1 MDFKVP
7 ITLSEAEKSLIELYS
22 LLNEDIKSKG
32 DTWRLIKKEELTV
45 KGVATSGNMEVGRPD
60 GTVISSDNFTV
71 VCEDAPTKED
81 CVAVATIKLI
91 ILCCTSLGYPINFQY
106 AKQKKE
112 FNRQDDTPWK
122 EVASSCSL
130 DPVVVSSHHSIRSL
144 MRYCK
149 SIGFPIHQALEET
162 KEAFGSERVT
172 TKQFFEFVFGE
183 SNYRKLKSI
192 SKKRKAERVDKP
204 LPTQVTPQV
213 TPQVEV
219 ILPVQEGRHHN
230 DVKYVIGKLISQ
242 GVNSQTF
249 PIKYPELTE
258 KYGNFQYFCI
268 HASEDELKTVMINE

>member
-32 DTWRLIKKEELTV
+32 DTWRLVKKEELTV
-45 KGVATSGNMEVGRPD
+45 KGVATSGNMEVGRLD

-71 VCEDAPTKED
+71 VCEDAETKED
-81 CVAVATIKLI
+81 CVAIATIKLI

-112 FNRQDDTPWK
+112 FNRQDNIPWK

-162 KEAFGSERVT
+162 KEAFSSERVT

-192 SKKRKAERVDKP
+192 SKKRKAERIDSAP
-204 LPTQVTPQV
+204 QVTPQV

-219 ILPVQEGRHHN
+219 ILPVHEGRHHN

-268 HASEDELKTVMINE
+268 HASENELKSVMIDE

>member
-45 KGVATSGNMEVGRPD
+45 KGVATSGNMEVGRLD

-106 AKQKKE
+106 AKQKKD

-144 MRYCK
+144 VRYCK
-149 SIGFPIHQALEET
+149 SVGFPIYQALEET
-162 KEAFGSERVT
+162 KEAFSSERVT

-192 SKKRKAERVDKP
+192 SKKRKAERVEKP
-204 LPTQVTPQV
+204 FIPQV
-213 TPQVEV
+213 APQVSPQVEV
-219 ILPVQEGRHHN
+219 VLPVQEGRHHN
-230 DVKYVIGKLISQ
+230 DVKYVIGKLIAQ
-242 GVNSQTF
+242 GINSQTF
-249 PIKYPELTE
+249 PIKYPELTD

-268 HASEDELKTVMINE
+268 HASENELKTVMIDE

>member
-7 ITLSEAEKSLIELYS
+7 ITLSESEKSLIELYS

-32 DTWRLIKKEELTV
+32 DTWRLVKKEELTV
-45 KGVATSGNMEVGRPD
+45 KGVATSGHMEIGTRD
-60 GTVISSDNFTV
+60 GSVIISDDFTV
-71 VCEDAPTKED
+71 VCEDAATKED

-91 ILCCTSLGYPINFQY
+91 ILCCTALGYPINFQY

-112 FNRQDDTPWK
+112 FDRQDGTPWK
-122 EVASSCSL
+122 DVASSCSL

-144 MRYCK
+144 IRYCK

-162 KEAFGSERVT
+162 KEAFSSERVT

-192 SKKRKAERVDKP
+192 SKKRKAERVENID
-204 LPTQVTPQV
+204 TPQV
-213 TPQVEV
+213 TPQVTHQVE
-219 ILPVQEGRHHN
+219 ILTPIHEGRHHN

-242 GVNSQTF
+242 GINSQTF

-268 HASEDELKTVMINE
+268 HASENELKKVMIDE

>member
-32 DTWRLIKKEELTV
+32 DTWRLVKNEELTV

-130 DPVVVSSHHSIRSL
+130 DPVVVSNHHSIRSL
-144 MRYCK
+144 IRYCK
-149 SIGFPIHQALEET
+149 SVGFPIHQALEET

-192 SKKRKAERVDKP
+192 SKKRKAERVDNP
-204 LPTQVTPQV
+204 LPAQVTPQV

-230 DVKYVIGKLISQ
+230 DVKYVIGKLIAQ
-242 GVNSQTF
+242 GINSQTF

-268 HASEDELKTVMINE
+268 HASENELKLVMIDE